1 MSAETYARL
10 QEVTHEHM
18 ADEEPGAMPGA
29 WVLAAE
35 TTRVGSSPE
44 EDETAMQYVY
54 HGSYFSALGL
64 LVQAQRT
71 LGADEEDQQ

>member
-1 MSAETYARL
+1 MSAETYDRL
-10 QEVTHEHM
+10 QEAIHEHM

-29 WVLAAE
+29 WVLVAE
-35 TTRVGSSPE
+35 TTRIGESVAD
-44 EDETAMQYVY
+44 DETAMQYVY

-71 LGADEEDQQ
+71 LGADEEDQP